1 MQEEK
6 SFKHNIIMENREK
19 VSVTGVLNVISFD
32 EDMIVAETEMG
43 ILVIKGEYLNM
54 NSLSLE
60 KGEIEIDGNVYG
72 MNYEEKGHTERNS
85 IFGRIFK

>member
-1 MQEEK
+1 MQDEK
-6 SFKHNIIMENREK
+6 SFRHNLVMENREK
-19 VSVTGVLNVISFD
+19 LSVTGVLNVISFD

-60 KGEIEIDGNVYG
+60 KGEIDIDGTVYSI
-72 MNYEEKGHTERNS
+72 NYEEKGHA
-85 IFGRIFK
+85 

>member
-1 MQEEK
+1 MQDEK
-6 SFKHNIIMENREK
+6 SFRHNLVMENREK
-19 VSVTGVLNVISFD
+19 LSVTGVLNVISFD

-60 KGEIEIDGNVYG
+60 KGEIDIDGTVYSI
-72 MNYEEKGHTERNS
+72 NYEEKGHAERLS

>member
-1 MQEEK
+1 MQDEK
-6 SFKHNIIMENREK
+6 SFRHNLIMENREK
-19 VSVTGVLNVISFD
+19 LSVTGVLNVISFD

-60 KGEIEIDGNVYG
+60 KGEIDIDGTVY
-72 MNYEEKGHTERNS
+72 S
-85 IFGRIFK
+85 IN